1 MKSTNLADY
10 QSDFFI
16 QAMSTYLKVKNYLVK
31 TILTEYP
38 YHVAGN
44 QYLGLRVDY
53 MLPLSTELTDDEVQS
68 IRFFDDCLE
77 IFLGRNVN
85 NIDDKNHAQSEIS
98 NLIKLFDGF
107 CENVVINPTN
117 DDDDDDRNIIN
128 LKSFITM
135 RSYRNFYNEH
145 PNFPFS
151 E

>member
-44 QYLGLRVDY
+44 QYLGLKVDY

-77 IFLGRNVN
+77 IFLGRNGY
-85 NIDDKNHAQSEIS
+85 DRKDKSHAQSEIS
-98 NLIKLFDGF
+98 NLIKLFDAF
-107 CENVVINPTN
+107 CKNVEINPVN
-117 DDDDDDRNIIN
+117 DRDEKTIDLKN
-128 LKSFITM
+128 LLMIRSFKKLPN
-135 RSYRNFYNEH
+135 YFNE
-145 PNFPFS
+145 
-151 E
+151 